1 MTHNNFFPSNWSEL
15 SKGRHF
21 RRNIGKTNV
30 FIGCRAIFPP
40 NIRKS
45 LKIVPLNTIFLKI
58 DINRYLWVLVGKL
71 LTRTFRKSQSFDEF
85 KAIVWANF
93 QFSTKIVQFLLLFKL
108 AWQKNG
114 EKWTSKFRQN
124 QTRQFRLFEFCLKID
139 TFANLQLLLTQNQG
153 FAVHGNKK

>member
-1 MTHNNFFPSNWSEL
+1 MRQNWWKTWWKIDLKKKNFGDSTKFFIYAIIQSSRFRTKRKKPRENRTKNENFHFRLKGVCHTVKRKRKLKVTHINFFPSTGSEL

-21 RRNIGKTNV
+21 RRNFGKTNV

-71 LTRTFRKSQSFDEF
+71 LTRTFRKSHSFDEC
-85 KAIVWANF
+85 KARV
-93 QFSTKIVQFLLLFKL
+93 
-108 AWQKNG
+108 
-114 EKWTSKFRQN
+114 
-124 QTRQFRLFEFCLKID
+124 
-139 TFANLQLLLTQNQG
+139 
-153 FAVHGNKK
+153 